1 MKYLITF
8 ATVLLLFSCKKY
20 LEVNPQGTLTQ
31 DEVATPQNAE
41 GLVTAAYAGIGND
54 VFTGPITS
62 MWIYGSVHSD
72 DAYKGGGAVDDL
84 GEYNPYEQY
93 KTLVPTNNGSANG
106 FPNTW
111 TTAYGAISRVN
122 FALRVLDGLSDADF
136 PNKSVPQ
143 GEMHF
148 LRGHL

>member
-1 MKYLITF
+1 MKPSMKYSIFF
-8 ATVLLLFSCKKY
+8 AAGLFLLFSCKRY
-20 LEVNPQGTLTQ
+20 LDVSPQGTLTEGQ
-31 DEVATPQNAE
+31 VTTPENAD
-41 GLVTAAYAGIGND
+41 GLVTAAYASIGND

-136 PNKSVPQ
+136 PNKSV
-143 GEMHF
+143 
-148 LRGHL
+148 